1 MFYTNTITSYTVY
14 PGEMSG
20 GYEKIDSLE
29 SVRVQLPRQQFWDQM
44 KTEFL
49 INQVLNYLS

>member
-29 SVRVQLPRQQFWDQM
+29 SVRVQLPRLQFWDQM
-44 KTEFL
+44 KTEFQ